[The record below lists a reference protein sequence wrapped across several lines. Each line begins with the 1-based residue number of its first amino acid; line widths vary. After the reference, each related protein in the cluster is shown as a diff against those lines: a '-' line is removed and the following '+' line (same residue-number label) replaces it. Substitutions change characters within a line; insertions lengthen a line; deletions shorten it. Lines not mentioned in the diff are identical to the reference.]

1 MEISNNPESMTE
13 KEKEDM
19 TKLFESF
26 KALVKSYEPYN
37 NIEPVLKNIAST
49 LSECFYQE
57 YFIMSAILEAFIK
70 KMRFHSKNLMKPL
83 SMMFP
88 KNSSGRYP

>member
-1 MEISNNPESMTE
+1 MTE

-26 KALVKSYEPYN
+26 KALVKSCEPYSN
-37 NIEPVLKNIAST
+37 VEPVLKNTAST
-49 LSECFYQE
+49 LSERFYHVCRIGGFHQ
-57 YFIMSAILEAFIK
+57 

-83 SMMFP
+83 LIMFP
-88 KNSSGRYP
+88 KSLSGRYP